1 MENDSPVKDYTVKV
15 FDKEYSRAYD
25 RLYKDKNYI
34 KECDFIESVFKKNR
48 LKVRRILDLGCG
60 TGGHSLVLAKRGYDV
75 VGVDI
80 SNEMLNI
87 ARSKAKEAG
96 LQVKFVQGD
105 IAKLNLKEKFDAVIS
120 MFAVIGYQTT
130 DKGIL
135 KSFGAAKKHLLPGG
149 LFLFD
154 CWHGRAAL
162 SEKPAACMRDAKLG
176 DERIIRFTNSTVQ
189 EKENVVRV
197 EFKVLNFRKNRL
209 IGEAD
214 EVHLVRFLFPNEVRS
229 FLEKSGF
236 VKICFCPFM
245 KPGKRLTKNDWNM
258 TVSARALDN

>member
-1 MENDSPVKDYTVKV
+1 MENDSPLKDYTVKV
-15 FDKEYSRAYD
+15 FDKEYSWAYD
-25 RLYKDKNYI
+25 RLYKDKNYT
-34 KECDFIESVFKKNR
+34 KECDFVESVFKKNH

-60 TGGHSLVLAKRGYDV
+60 TGGHSLVLAKRGYEV

-87 ARSKAKEAG
+87 ARSKAKAAK
-96 LQVKFVQGD
+96 LSVKFIQGD
-105 IAKLNLKEKFDAVIS
+105 ITKLNLKEKFDAVIS

-130 DKGIL
+130 EKNIL

-154 CWHGRAAL
+154 CWYGRAVL
-162 SEKPAACMRDAKLG
+162 SKKPVACLRDAKLG
-176 DERIIRFTNSTVQ
+176 DERIIRFTNSTMQ
-189 EKENVVRV
+189 EKENVVKV
-197 EFKVLNFRKNRL
+197 EFKVLNFRKNHL

-229 FLEKSGF
+229 FLKQSGF
-236 VKICFCPFM
+236 VKTYFCPFL
-245 KPGKRLTKNDWNM
+245 KLGKRLTKDDWNM
-258 TVSARALDN
+258 TVAARALDN